1 MTEPERSVITVTELN
16 TYIKSLLDSDPILKK
31 IAVKGEISNY
41 RPNSSGHLYFTLK
54 DENGAIRCVM
64 FRALAQKLRF
74 TPENGMKVIAVG
86 DVSSFV
92 RDGQYQLYLT
102 ALTPDG
108 VGDLYAAFEQL
119 KRRLGAEG
127 LYDPTLKKP
136 IPRYPRLIAVVTS
149 PTGAAVRDM
158 LRILKKRYP
167 IARVLVVPVKV
178 QGAGA
183 AEEIA
188 AAITY
193 LNTKRY
199 IDVMI
204 IGRGGGSIED
214 LWAFNEEVVARAIA
228 ASEIPVVSAVG
239 HEPDVTISDFV
250 ADLRAATPSNGAEL
264 ATPDAA
270 ELVIRLDERRAAL
283 TRQMLTRIDSERQQ
297 LNRIAEKR
305 VYQSPMGYLDEKRMA
320 LDYLAERF
328 RAVSEKCLTA
338 QQHRLG
344 HAAARLDAM
353 SPLKVL
359 GRGYAIALN
368 ASQEAVRSA
377 ETLQPGDALS
387 IRFEQGTAHCEVR
400 SVESATSATR

>member
-16 TYIKSLLDSDPILKK
+16 SYIKSLLDSNPILKK
-31 IAVKGEISNY
+31 VAVKGEISNY
-41 RPNSSGHLYFTLK
+41 RPNTSGHLYFTLK

-74 TPENGMKVIAVG
+74 TPENGMKVIAIG

-108 VGDLYAAFEQL
+108 IGDLYAAFEQL
-119 KRRLGAEG
+119 KRRLEAEG
-127 LYDPTLKKP
+127 LYDPALKKT

-188 AAITY
+188 AAIAY

-199 IDVMI
+199 VDVMI

-214 LWAFNEEVVARAIA
+214 LWAFNEEVVARAVA

-250 ADLRAATPSNGAEL
+250 ADLRAATPSNAAEL
-264 ATPDAA
+264 TTPDAA
-270 ELVIRLDERRAAL
+270 ELAIRLDERRAL
-283 TRQMLTRIDSERQQ
+283 LMRLVLTRIGLYRQQ
-297 LNRIAEKR
+297 IDRIEEKR

-328 RAVSEKCLTA
+328 RVVSEKCLTE

-344 HAAARLDAM
+344 NAAARLDAM

-368 ASQEAVRSA
+368 DSEEVVRSA
-377 ETLQPGDALS
+377 ETLKPGDSLTL
-387 IRFEQGTAHCEVR
+387 RFEKGKAHCEVR
-400 SVESATSATR
+400 SVEPVTP